1 MTEEATTHDSW
12 RDIRAVIPILA
23 ATGIYLLLNPF
34 THQQRMV
41 GAIFA
46 FTVAMWMLEILPLG
60 LTALISSVLLVGFG
74 GFEEKEVFVSYGDV
88 IVPLFIGSF
97 IIAKAMENSG
107 LSDRFAW
114 LILSKN
120 WATKTPKRLL
130 FSLGAIACVISLFVS
145 NTATTVMLLPVGL
158 SMLSK
163 LGTDTKGQPFAIA
176 VLLMLTWGSSV
187 AVGVPVG
194 TPPNLIAVSMIEK
207 ETGTRIGFLQWM
219 GFAMPVTVL
228 MLIASWVV
236 LWVLYRKGA
245 PTSGEAVQEAKIHIK
260 DLGRF
265 SDTERNTLIA
275 FLTALVLW
283 VGPDLFANIA
293 GTNSDL
299 AKTLQKS
306 IPPSTAALVGAA
318 LLFVLPVKGAAEKAM
333 TWKRAATIDWGTI
346 LLFGGGIALGTA
358 MFKCG
363 LAKELGNMAA
373 EATGA
378 HSTWAIA
385 ALCTAAAVILSE
397 LASNTAAA
405 TVLMPVSI
413 ALAQGAGVNP
423 IPAALGVGIGASLG
437 FMLPVSTAPNA
448 VVYSSGLI
456 PGKQMMKAGI
466 WIDIVGFFVVLGCL
480 YVTLPLLGLG

>member
-1 MTEEATTHDSW
+1 MQA
-12 RDIRAVIPILA
+12 IRGLAPFVA
-23 ATGIYLLLNPF
+23 ATAIYLLLGGF

-41 GAIFA
+41 GAVFA
-46 FTVAMWMLEILPLG
+46 FTVAMWMTEILPLG
-60 LTALISSVLLVGFG
+60 MTALVSSFLLVGFC
-74 GFEEKEVFVSYGDV
+74 GFKEKDVYLAYGDI

-97 IIAKAMENSG
+97 MIAKAMENSG

-114 LILSKN
+114 MILSKS
-120 WATKTPKRLL
+120 WATKTPSRLL

-158 SMLSK
+158 SMLNK
-163 LGTDTKGQPFAIA
+163 LGSDTKGQPFAVA
-176 VLLMLTWGSSV
+176 VLLMLTWGSSI

-207 ETGTRIGFLQWM
+207 ETGVKIGFLQWM
-219 GFAMPVTVL
+219 TFAMPITIL
-228 MLIASWVV
+228 MLIACWAV
-236 LWVLYRKGA
+236 LWLLYRKGA
-245 PTSGEAVQEAKIHIK
+245 PVSGSAVQEAKVHIR
-260 DLGRF
+260 DLGKF
-265 SDTERNTLIA
+265 SDAERNTLIA

-283 VGPDLFANIA
+283 MGPDLSANILGDKSA
-293 GTNSDL
+293 V
-299 AKTLQKS
+299 AKMLQDS
-306 IPPSTAALVGAA
+306 IPPSTAALAGAA
-318 LLFVLPVKGAAEKAM
+318 LLFILPVCKGAEKAM
-333 TWKRAATIDWGTI
+333 TWKRATTIDWGTI

-363 LAKELGNMAA
+363 LAKELGEMAA
-373 EATGA
+373 QATGA
-378 HSTWAIA
+378 NSTWAIA

-456 PGKQMMKAGI
+456 PSRQMMKAGI
-466 WIDIVGFFVVLGCL
+466 WIDIVGFLVVIGCL
-480 YVTLPLLGLG
+480 YVMLPLMKLG